1 MFNPYL
7 LDIRAIGPTDHPRCK
22 SYLVSSTAPIN
33 VEQAPSGGSDP
44 RPAIG
49 QMVEFIQAQVNQG
62 IPTID
67 VLIQIHGYNTDAS
80 YITWVYEQ
88 TATSITQT
96 FPPDGSARLY
106 LGYRWSS
113 ETMPSQLQDWL
124 KLIQQTAMALPRS
137 LAGLWRLSHF
147 GGVAMLI
154 GVIFGFLLV
163 VSEGLRQ
170 LGVFLG
176 FGLLFL
182 LMMVLFVA
190 IGTLL
195 GLRLTN
201 YFRDVHRAENYGV
214 LDLIE
219 FLRQLDR
226 ALIAAQPNGQWTYPR
241 IRLSFVGHSMG
252 AFVVTQ
258 AVRILSDVFDA
269 RSIATL
275 DMGEQSSPPSG
286 EVGHV
291 FRLGRLVLV
300 APDISIE
307 NVISGRAN
315 TLRSS
320 IRRFEEAYLFSNEG
334 DMALRL
340 ASTVANFFSFPAAT
354 REGGY
359 RLGTLTVRPP
369 SHGIKAKPN
378 AKQSEYGILNLN
390 QKGTFSDR
398 AQFLDYLA
406 FAPNRSLRDRQ
417 AILWGDEAIKVSE
430 RRPIAEL
437 FTYFDCTDYQ
447 EGQFDQTT
455 GEILLSPLLG
465 LAEGKDSLNDRDF
478 ARLAYRAFKGKVDPH
493 GGYLKDEATFVR
505 QLIFGLGC
513 YGFGGFLDWLIITS
527 EYGTQYQQIC
537 QPNGQMLDP
546 ESHRLALLQLFS
558 QLNADRGIQVLLSP
572 ERYAV
577 TVLSQ
582 PPDRCGY

>member
-7 LDIRAIGPTDHPRCK
+7 LDIRPIGPIDHPHCK
-22 SYLVSSTAPIN
+22 SYVVSSTAPIN
-33 VEQAPSGGSDP
+33 VEQPPLEGHDP
-44 RPAIG
+44 RPAIA
-49 QMVEFIQAQVNQG
+49 QMVEFIQSQVRQG

-67 VLIQIHGYNTDAS
+67 VLIQIHGYNTDAG
-80 YITWVYEQ
+80 YISWVYEQ
-88 TATSITQT
+88 TATALTQT
-96 FPPDGSARLY
+96 FPPEGAARLY

-113 ETMPSQLQDWL
+113 EPMPGKFNDWL
-124 KLIQQTAMALPRS
+124 KLVRQAVLALPRS
-137 LAGLWRLSHF
+137 LGGLWQLSQF
-147 GGVAMLI
+147 GIVAMLI
-154 GVIFGFLLV
+154 GVIFGFLVV
-163 VSEGLRQ
+163 VSEGLR
-170 LGVFLG
+170 LVGVFLM
-176 FGLLFL
+176 FGVLFL
-182 LMMVLFVA
+182 LMIVLLVA

-195 GLRLTN
+195 GLRVTH

-219 FLRQLDR
+219 LLRQLDR
-226 ALIAAQPNGQWTYPR
+226 ALVTATAEGHWPHPR

-258 AVRILSDVFDA
+258 AVRILSDVFDT

-275 DMGEQSSPPSG
+275 DLGEPTTPPSG

-315 TLRSS
+315 TLRSA

-340 ASTVANFFSFPAAT
+340 ASTIANYFSFPAAT

-359 RLGTLTVRPP
+359 RLGVLTVRPP
-369 SHGIKAKPN
+369 AMDEELR
-378 AKQSEYGILNLN
+378 QTQYGVLNLD
-390 QKGTFSDR
+390 QAGQFSDR
-398 AQFLDYLA
+398 SHFLDYLA

-417 AILWGDEAIKVSE
+417 ANLWGTDAAKVTE

-447 EGQFDQTT
+447 EGSADQKT
-455 GEILLSPLLG
+455 GEILSSPLLG
-465 LAEGKDSLNDRDF
+465 LAEGKASLNDRDLV
-478 ARLAYRAFKGKVDPH
+478 RLAYRAFKGKVDPH
-493 GGYLKDEATFVR
+493 GGYLQEDARFVR

-513 YGFGGFLDWLIITS
+513 YGFGGFLDWLVIAS
-527 EYGTQYQQIC
+527 EYGSQYQQVC
-537 QPNGQMLDP
+537 QPDGRMLSP
-546 ESHRLALLQLFS
+546 EAHRLALLQLFS
-558 QLNADRGIQVLLSP
+558 QLNADRGIQVLLAP

-577 TVLSQ
+577 TVLSE